1 MLIGK
6 VPLIYNLVVLFQY
19 FKTKNYKT
27 NILISRSCFLIKLRI
42 QIDIRKYDNKHSQ
55 CFFVNYSKYFGSF

>member
-6 VPLIYNLVVLFQY
+6 VSLMSNLVVLFQF

-27 NILISRSCFLIKLRI
+27 NILISTSCYLIKLRI
-42 QIDIRKYDNKHSQ
+42 QINIRKYDKKHSR
-55 CFFVNYSKYFGSF
+55 CFFVNYSKYFGFF

>member
-6 VPLIYNLVVLFQY
+6 VSLISNLVVLFQF

-27 NILISRSCFLIKLRI
+27 NILISRSCYLIKLRI
-42 QIDIRKYDNKHSQ
+42 QINIRKYDKNIHSV
-55 CFFVNYSKYFGSF
+55 FFVNYSKYFG